1 MAEKIKLYLIS
12 FCDEFGTFSKQWRLE
27 KPSCSDPDSFSVV
40 SESFF
45 FLPDGVS
52 VSENQFGYLCLY
64 DSNGFYFP
72 LYTQYGKPFVCTSDG
87 CYSLKECDSI

>member
-12 FCDEFGTFSKQWRLE
+12 FSNAYGTFLTEWCLE
-27 KPSCSDPDSFSVV
+27 MPNCNPNLFSVV

-52 VSENQFGYLCLY
+52 VGNLFGLRLLY

-72 LYTQYGKPFVCTSDG
+72 LYTQCGKPFVCTSDG
-87 CYSLKECDSI
+87 CYSLKQCDFI